1 MRSFRDL
8 SPLTIIFFAVLLILG
23 VRLLVRPE
31 PIPAVLKT
39 VTVREGLTVR
49 ETDKLLADH
58 GIIPLGSLPE
68 SLEGYLFPD
77 TYEFFVPQSPATV
90 LKKFTDNFDRRVRS
104 IVPDGAD
111 LKKILT
117 VASLI
122 EKEAHDS
129 KDRRII
135 SGIIWKRLEAN
146 IPLQIDSS
154 ICYLKFGGGC
164 LPINENDYKIDS
176 PYNTY
181 LYKGLPPGPI
191 GNPGKDSIEASLYPE
206 KSPYLFYVSNPKDQK
221 TIFATNFEE
230 HKRNIIKYLR

>member
-1 MRSFRDL
+1 MRSLKDL
-8 SPLTIIFFAVLLILG
+8 SPLAIIFFTALLILG
-23 VRLLVRPE
+23 VRLLVRPT
-31 PIPAVLKT
+31 PAPAVLKT
-39 VTVREGLTVR
+39 VIVREGLTVD
-49 ETDKLLADH
+49 EIDKLLADE
-58 GIIPLGSLPE
+58 GIIPLRSLPE

-90 LKKFTDNFDRRVRS
+90 LHKFTDNFDRRVRS
-104 IVPDGAD
+104 IVPEGTD
-111 LKKILT
+111 LKKIIT

-122 EKEAHDS
+122 EKEAPDS
-129 KDRRII
+129 YDRRII
-135 SGIIWKRLEAN
+135 SGIIWKRLTAN

-154 ICYLKFGGGC
+154 ICYIKDGQGC
-164 LPINENDYKIDS
+164 LPITDDDYKIDS

-206 KSPYLFYVSNPKDQK
+206 KSPYLFYLTNPKDRK
-221 TIFATNFEE
+221 TVFATNFEE